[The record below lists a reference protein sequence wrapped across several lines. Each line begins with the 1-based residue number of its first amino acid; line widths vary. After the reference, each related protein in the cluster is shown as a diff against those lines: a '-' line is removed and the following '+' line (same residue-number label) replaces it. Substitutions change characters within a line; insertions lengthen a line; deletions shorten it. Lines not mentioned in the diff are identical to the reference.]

1 MTIAQTGSAGNGT
14 ITCTNEGSLTLA
26 AIAAAVLGMTQ
37 TGTHSFHCDRRL
49 NLVNSTLTMQD
60 ESLVHDFNVGIL
72 DVGFRVDEAST
83 FNCYDSSIRW
93 NPSGLPAFHQIIGL
107 DTDTNHGSLDWQ
119 RSWFWLGDGTV
130 GIFIRAYRG
139 TTVNNIADCQFIGQS
154 SFGAGRIG
162 GASSVYERNRHYKGA
177 ALSQF
182 LAISFYTNVEVDNS
196 DYGYVWNTLVSGNNT
211 IREAVYRNLT
221 TGSITVSPR
230 VAGTRTLQVI
240 DLQSNLGRS
249 ANCDGGSTGQ
259 IGLIQWIY
267 TYNATVINE
276 TDSLPEQNVRLCIF
290 RDAGTL
296 LQNKVTDVSG
306 LVTESNIVHSETTCQ
321 RGLTSTSSFGPFKI
335 RYGKYGF
342 LLNERILNVDEPL
355 VDAIRLIKDTSVVA
369 NEATALAYSGISI
382 NWGAGSIDVTG
393 TRSMQEFHDYLT
405 AQFFASANFSD
416 NDNNKPSTLTSAGV
430 EVSFTL
436 NITGTLTDTL
446 ALIPPTGSNLDG
458 SISCPVTLNSVSAT
472 CDDIDNLTDVLSING
487 TSTFEIDGV
496 GGGTFPLGSAGASA
510 VIEVSAA
517 NSNDTFD
524 ATAFTFNASTTF
536 ENSSG
541 QPIIVQLSAGQQ
553 QPTKLETS
561 GTITFV
567 EPSKNISLTNLIAN
581 SRIQIYNVTTDTE
594 IINTVKATTTY
605 TNTYDEGVG
614 FTAGDTVRIRVT
626 NVQGVTGYEPYQT
639 TILAASTGFAAI
651 IDQQADDVYN
661 SFALDGSA
669 VTKFSADYVDNEVD
683 VVVGSNFTLQELY
696 SWWAYNLYTSQGI
709 SDFFGGLVAE
719 NEANFRIVN
728 SLIDIN
734 LDNTTVTNLYQTDNR
749 RIYRDDGNRPVKDPT
764 TGGGGVDVEWR
775 SPVTIANIEG
785 LPQLLADAVWDE
797 PIADHLTAG
806 STGEALDGAG
816 SGGGGGGGTD
826 WSAAERA
833 QIRDALGI
841 DGSKTTALG
850 GQLQLVATKA
860 NVDAVE
866 AAILAAI
873 AGLNDV
879 DAQAVAQEVWDYLQS
894 ETTVSNSMKEAVEKI
909 LINANL
915 IPATI

>member
-1 MTIAQTGSAGNGT
+1 
-14 ITCTNEGSLTLA
+14 
-26 AIAAAVLGMTQ
+26 
-37 TGTHSFHCDRRL
+37 
-49 NLVNSTLTMQD
+49 
-60 ESLVHDFNVGIL
+60 
-72 DVGFRVDEAST
+72 
-83 FNCYDSSIRW
+83 
-93 NPSGLPAFHQIIGL
+93 
-107 DTDTNHGSLDWQ
+107 
-119 RSWFWLGDGTV
+119 
-130 GIFIRAYRG
+130 
-139 TTVNNIADCQFIGQS
+139 
-154 SFGAGRIG
+154 
-162 GASSVYERNRHYKGA
+162 
-177 ALSQF
+177 
-182 LAISFYTNVEVDNS
+182 
-196 DYGYVWNTLVSGNNT
+196 
-211 IREAVYRNLT
+211 
-221 TGSITVSPR
+221 
-230 VAGTRTLQVI
+230 
-240 DLQSNLGRS
+240 
-249 ANCDGGSTGQ
+249 
-259 IGLIQWIY
+259 
-267 TYNATVINE
+267 
-276 TDSLPEQNVRLCIF
+276 
-290 RDAGTL
+290 
-296 LQNKVTDVSG
+296 
-306 LVTESNIVHSETTCQ
+306 
-321 RGLTSTSSFGPFKI
+321 
-335 RYGKYGF
+335 
-342 LLNERILNVDEPL
+342 
-355 VDAIRLIKDTSVVA
+355 
-369 NEATALAYSGISI
+369 
-382 NWGAGSIDVTG
+382 
-393 TRSMQEFHDYLT
+393 
-405 AQFFASANFSD
+405 
-416 NDNNKPSTLTSAGV
+416 
-430 EVSFTL
+430 
-436 NITGTLTDTL
+436 
-446 ALIPPTGSNLDG
+446 
-458 SISCPVTLNSVSAT
+458 
-472 CDDIDNLTDVLSING
+472 
-487 TSTFEIDGV
+487 
-496 GGGTFPLGSAGASA
+496 
-510 VIEVSAA
+510 
-517 NSNDTFD
+517 
-524 ATAFTFNASTTF
+524 
-536 ENSSG
+536 
-541 QPIIVQLSAGQQ
+541 
-553 QPTKLETS
+553 
-561 GTITFV
+561 
-567 EPSKNISLTNLIAN
+567 
-581 SRIQIYNVTTDTE
+581 
-594 IINTVKATTTY
+594 
-605 TNTYDEGVG
+605 
-614 FTAGDTVRIRVT
+614 
-626 NVQGVTGYEPYQT
+626 VQGVTGYEPYQT